1 MNRTKYVDARMIL
14 SEEFWS
20 TIDQNRDGELDENEF
35 GSVRIALDRDV
46 IFAVP
51 WLVYPPIETEYHS
64 LFKVEGAKGDS
75 KALFALHPTQN
86 FALPFAQKKW
96 QKWLETQTNETEGF
110 SLSLPKSSD
119 ISLRSSLAAMG
130 SETVPESKK
139 YVIPFVTNRNNHVSL
154 TKHVH
159 LSERVLFADA
169 THGIAK
175 NLFKSTFEIHA
186 MRQLPDVIHIFNKDP
201 EQKEE
206 EQEALQ
212 KGSDELSQDTNDNFP
227 MSSMARAHLGK
238 VTAGRVKY
246 TCSPTPVIENLKPG
260 GCVITDDTSVL
271 VYGVVR
277 FPASRTQEYLCGVS
291 RAVIS
296 VYEVIDGVAS
306 EEADYIYADD
316 LGFFNFAATPG
327 TSWKFVATYRGPD
340 SKAGKGNGPEF
351 QPRTDRKLCYAG
363 NKYDDAMQDSSCK
376 NKADFTTSFVLNEV
390 VGGETIVFMD
400 VTERIIDLG
409 LFAGACEETYTG
421 YSFLIS
427 PANGCGS
434 SFTITD
440 ADLELPSFKEN
451 ALITKH
457 NSPTVR
463 KWPYAAMDYYIQ
475 LDEAPDVSALT
486 ETKLVNWEDSNGLN
500 GGKNFVGSSC
510 KPPGSDIMQF
520 FRDRD
525 ALVQTLLLL
534 NPEEESNE
542 IVHDEAK
549 YAYHGW
555 FCATP
560 YLNDFDTQD
569 PNPKTDTFYVITGK
583 DDVCLGDGN
592 NDLREKHLIGGTDDE
607 YSKLKDDPLKKKYI
621 SMRVMEAHLTSKDEI
636 STCSIFESVTSEN
649 LKVTVRLQQ
658 DIGPEGEKNPCHS
671 SSLPSDDCVFSKVD
685 AETHFLNFKQA
696 ESDTTEHE
704 VGDTSKFYTIDSD
717 GAIPNLIAPYRR
729 KVLARLQRNDGWAVT
744 NLEVKRELV
753 MMGSKVRGGGND
765 KSARYQ
771 SAVQFYATAPVQG
784 LVYSVVHDPPGGDS
798 VASISKGTEITL
810 SLNLAT
816 TRGATSSMNVAT
828 NVGLNT
834 QYKFHPPLSLGSAY
848 ANVLVDLDPNQAS
861 AELGQNSGRR
871 LLAMSEE
878 AKFAQAAMKTFGRGK
893 TALPGEASANGIGSK
908 VDRSGVIWKRKKME
922 GTPGS
927 PGTPGTPAVYETV
940 KKTRKEKY
948 MEKEPVLVED
958 RSQKIFEDNKKTM
971 NIPMGVKKGENV
983 GDYTWKEGHGYAVIK
998 GFGKKISHY
1007 EEVEKEREVEYTE
1020 RVLVKP
1026 AIPGIPPKPA
1036 EAGKDAKT
1044 YYGSI
1049 GSKLGDKK
1057 EDKPSQGLIS
1067 TTFNANTGV
1076 TVDGPTVT
1084 FDSSFDDGWDFT
1096 LTLGRNLDSS
1106 SDPSIPGRPGDT
1118 ILGGGFEIVYVK
1130 TDTLDIRPK
1139 GAVFAE
1145 GEQESE
1151 WFDCTDAGDI
1161 VPDVVILRGA
1171 DIDDSVAY
1179 SHHEKRQY
1187 TRDKIVSDGNHYF
1200 VAVNV
1205 QNEEKTDYCYSV
1217 RLEITA
1223 EDKGGK
1229 KQCRAEFEDAKK
1241 QAGVCSK
1248 YNYGDKTFQKPI
1260 EPRDAHTIATADG
1273 AEGIG
1278 LKEVFYVSKTGNSEP
1293 PKCLTVVPEI
1303 QWLPRV
1309 PTSYYSSIFTIESRI
1324 IPELEDLIK
1333 VVNDPNSL
1341 MSDGAKEIKPD
1352 ETLPEVLKVKEVWR
1366 GRLKQ
1371 SIIDWQ
1377 NTLDLVSPDYNP
1389 EGLLAKTSTEQD
1401 DYRKEIDG
1409 KWTND
1414 INAALNSGE
1423 SVFGSLT
1430 KDKIGKVSEASSS
1443 SINPIGSIIK
1453 TSDVYDS
1460 VKDTWSKLKDSASD
1474 GVDGKKSD
1482 ASWSDLTVNMAL
1494 NTAFNSLLPSNTKGA
1509 LPTWLDGYE
1518 SGETNVFTPDG
1529 DFYARG
1535 NASVSESNKFIDG
1548 SVYGSKVPFSFV
1560 KSSRK
1565 AYSDLDDKPEAKL
1578 VGEEKVP
1585 YLTFSGGGHV
1595 ISFTQSVNDNVAG
1608 ADYSWGMNVETT
1620 LDVSGSLDGSV
1631 SIITAGLN
1639 GGLSFSSS
1647 SGSQRNVAWSKYANL
1662 ETTYSLGDPDPY
1674 DKFVLQ
1680 VSTDKRF
1687 GTPTFKTIGGAS
1699 KCPGEPNTMWRESG
1713 MILQTEWS
1721 SGVNNEFIPPGDDAL
1736 FDLIITNESPYREG
1750 LTYGLVLTTGETWKG
1765 ANGANMRD
1773 LSFSV
1778 GNVGGLSSFR
1788 SMTPL
1793 DYVPSVNS
1801 DGDLIHTVMT
1811 MRVSKGVFADKYTDI
1826 GVKIVSACEF
1836 SMSLDWMY
1844 RDPISS
1850 TAYLGD
1856 MKWERECPPVQWDE
1870 TTMNKYLNYKVHAQS
1885 WPVLNY
1891 TVLNPNPVNLWSK
1904 DKGTQEGKYDHLVHE
1919 NVEFVRIQW
1928 RKLYEGEWI
1937 NAWSEDK
1944 SDADVQC
1951 NTARGQ
1957 GCKLPWNIEN
1967 QYFMN
1972 GLRDGTW
1979 EIRAKAFCSGYDSF
1993 ASAGVKYSSTEENL
2007 NLIVDVNQPLA
2018 VDASVLNDVFKVDFS
2033 ESLKCPQL
2041 APSQMPYEIRRM
2053 KTCDGSHVDSNVGS
2067 FSTEAVVNTFKFVC
2081 MNGDGKGSLVAKFP
2095 GNVAK
2100 GSYELT
2106 VNPYLYKAKT
2116 SAEREK
2122 LLADENGNPVATAK
2136 YTATFGCKGSDASST
2151 KAATSA
2157 SRLGLSRDDDK
2168 YKTPKMKKMK
2178 KLVNAKLSESVKTF
2192 TTLKTT
2198 TLLFGLCATV
2208 LVAAGVVLAA
2218 MSPSGRIEEDKRSSI
2233 MHFFRRPQ
2241 CRLSDASREDNALFD
2256 NTSINAESAFDG
2268 LVPKTYGS
2276 VI

>member
-14 SEEFWS
+14 SDEFWS
-20 TIDQNRDGELDENEF
+20 TIDQNKDGELDANEF
-35 GSVRIALDRDV
+35 GSVRIALDQDV
-46 IFAVP
+46 IFATP

-64 LFKVEGAKGDS
+64 LFEVEGMKSDS
-75 KALFALHPTQN
+75 NALFALHPTQK
-86 FALPFAQKKW
+86 FALPFTQENW
-96 QKWLETQTNETEGF
+96 QKWLQTQTNETSGF

-119 ISLRSSLAAMG
+119 TSLRSNLAAMG
-130 SETVPESKK
+130 PVTVPESKE
-139 YVIPFVTNRNNHVSL
+139 YVIPFATHRIEHVSL

-159 LSERVLFADA
+159 LSERVFFADA

-201 EQKEE
+201 KDKEN

-212 KGSDELSQDTNDNFP
+212 KGSDELTQDSNDDFP
-227 MSSMARAHLGK
+227 MSSMAQAQLGK
-238 VTAGRVKY
+238 VAKGRVKY
-246 TCSPTPVIENLKPG
+246 TCSPTPLIENLKPG

-277 FPASRTQEYLCGVS
+277 FPASRTQEYLCGLP

-296 VYEVIDGVAS
+296 VYEILDGVAS
-306 EEADYIYADD
+306 DEGDYIYADD

-327 TSWKFVATYRGPD
+327 TSWKFEATYRGPD

-376 NKADFTTSFVLNEV
+376 NEADFTTSFVLNEV

-400 VTERIIDLG
+400 VTERTIDLG
-409 LFAGACEETYTG
+409 LFAGACEDTYTG

-440 ADLELPSFKEN
+440 ADLELPTFKES
-451 ALITKH
+451 ALITKYK
-457 NSPTVR
+457 SPTVR

-486 ETKLVNWEDSNGLN
+486 ETKLVNWKDESSNGLK
-500 GGKNFVGSSC
+500 GGEKFVGASC

-525 ALVQTLLLL
+525 ALVRTLLLL
-534 NPEEESNE
+534 NPKEESND
-542 IVHDEAK
+542 IIHDDAK

-560 YLNDFDTQD
+560 YLNDIDTQD
-569 PNPKTDTFYVITGK
+569 PVPADDTFYVITSK
-583 DDVCLGDGN
+583 DDVCLGDNN
-592 NDLREKHLIGGTDDE
+592 NDLREKNLIGLTNAL
-607 YSKLKDDPLKKKYI
+607 YSKLKNPVEVKKYV
-621 SMRVMEAHLTSKDEI
+621 SMQVMEAHLTSKDEI
-636 STCSIFESVTSEN
+636 STCSTFESPTSEN

-671 SSLPSDDCVFSKVD
+671 SSLPSDECVFSKVD
-685 AETHFLNFKQA
+685 AETHFLNFKQPA
-696 ESDTTEHE
+696 SDTTEHE
-704 VGDTSKFYTIDSD
+704 VDDSSKFYTIDAKD
-717 GAIPNLIAPYRR
+717 AIPNLVAPYRR
-729 KVLARLQRNDGWAVT
+729 KILARLQRDDGWAVT

-753 MMGSKVRGGGND
+753 TMESKVRGGGND

-771 SAVQFYATAPVQG
+771 SAVEFYATAPVQG

-816 TRGATSSMNVAT
+816 TRASTSSINF
-828 NVGLNT
+828 GGYGGINT
-834 QYKFHPPLSLGSAY
+834 LLKFNPEPVVGSAY
-848 ANVLVDLDPNQAS
+848 ANVLLKFDPNQAS

-871 LLAMSEE
+871 LLVMSTE
-878 AKFAQAAMKTFGRGK
+878 AKFAQAAMATFGRGN
-893 TALPGEASANGIGSK
+893 TALPGERSANGIDSK
-908 VDRSGVIWKRKKME
+908 VGRSGVIWKRS
-922 GTPGS
+922 GS
-927 PGTPGTPAVYETV
+927 PGTPGTPAVYETR
-940 KKTRKEKY
+940 KKTRI
-948 MEKEPVLVED
+948 EKELVKKPVFVD
-958 RSQKIFEDNKKTM
+958 DPSQPIFKDNKKTM
-971 NIPMGVKKGENV
+971 SIDKGAVKGKNV
-983 GDYTWKEGHGYAVIK
+983 GDYAWKEGHGYAVIK

-1007 EEVEKEREVEYTE
+1007 EEVEEEREVEYEET
-1020 RVLVKP
+1020 VLVKEATSGTP
-1026 AIPGIPPKPA
+1026 AVAPTKYYGMLGEKTSPPKD
-1036 EAGKDAKT
+1036 EAKGQISFSANR
-1044 YYGSI
+1044 
-1049 GSKLGDKK
+1049 
-1057 EDKPSQGLIS
+1057 QG
-1067 TTFNANTGV
+1067 GR
-1076 TVDGPTVT
+1076 TVDGPSVT

-1130 TDTLDIRPK
+1130 TDVVDIRLLP
-1139 GAVFAE
+1139 AEISE
-1145 GEQESE
+1145 GEQKSD
-1151 WFDCTDAGDI
+1151 WFDCKDADDI
-1161 VPDVVILRGA
+1161 EPDVVITRG
-1171 DIDDSVAY
+1171 DGIDGSAAY
-1179 SHHEKRQY
+1179 SHEAYKFMK
-1187 TRDKIVSDGNHYF
+1187 DKMVRTSTANHYF
-1200 VAVNV
+1200 AAVNFK
-1205 QNEEKTDYCYSV
+1205 NAEKKDFCYSIQFKV
-1217 RLEITA
+1217 TQKDVA
-1223 EDKGGK
+1223 EK
-1229 KQCRAEFEDAKK
+1229 KQCRVEYFAPKK
-1241 QAGVCSK
+1241 KSGECSPYDK
-1248 YNYGDKTFQKPI
+1248 SDKTFRQPT
-1260 EPRDAHTIATADG
+1260 EPSEEYTIATADG

-1278 LKEVFYVSKTGNSEP
+1278 LKEFYYLSKSKSKDSKAP
-1293 PKCLTVVPEI
+1293 SCLTVVP
-1303 QWLPRV
+1303 QVKWLPRK
-1309 PTSYYSSIFTIESRI
+1309 PTTYLSTIFTIETRV
-1324 IPELEDLIK
+1324 IPELEGLIK
-1333 VVNDPNSL
+1333 VANDPNSL
-1341 MSDGAKEIKPD
+1341 MSDDSISESTNIPQ
-1352 ETLPEVLKVKEVWR
+1352 VLKVKEIWK

-1371 SIIDWQ
+1371 SISDWKY
-1377 NTLDLVSPDYNP
+1377 TLELVSPDYHP
-1389 EGLLAKTSTEQD
+1389 EGLLAKSDKFQKA
-1401 DYRKEIDG
+1401 YIKEIDG
-1409 KWTND
+1409 KWSKD
-1414 INAALNSGE
+1414 IDAALSSDV
-1423 SVFGSLT
+1423 SVFGKLT
-1430 KDKIGKVSEASSS
+1430 KGKIEKVSEAQKLSKDPT
-1443 SINPIGSIIK
+1443 NLNIK
-1453 TSDVYDS
+1453 DSDVYKS
-1460 VKDTWSKLKDSASD
+1460 VEESWSKLKDA
-1474 GVDGKKSD
+1474 GGLLKSD
-1482 ASWSDLTVNMAL
+1482 APWSATSVNKALT
-1494 NTAFNSLLPSNTKGA
+1494 TAKTSLVPNNAKGE

-1518 SGETNVFTPDG
+1518 SGDTNVFTPDG

-1535 NASVSESNKFIDG
+1535 IASVPESNTFIDG
-1548 SVYGSKVPFSFV
+1548 SVYGSTVPFSFN
-1560 KSSRK
+1560 KSSGK
-1565 AYSDLDDKPEAKL
+1565 AYSDLDDSPQAEL
-1578 VGEEKVP
+1578 EGGLEVP
-1585 YLTFSGGGHV
+1585 YLTFSGGGNV

-1608 ADYSWGMNVETT
+1608 TDYSWGMNVDATADAT
-1620 LDVSGSLDGSV
+1620 GSGDFSLSVLAAGISGGS
-1631 SIITAGLN
+1631 
-1639 GGLSFSSS
+1639 SFSTSG
-1647 SGSQRNVAWSKYANL
+1647 GSQQNIAWSKYANL

-1721 SGVNNEFIPPGDDAL
+1721 PGVNNEFIPPGDDAL
-1736 FDLIITNESPYREG
+1736 YDLIITNESPYREG
-1750 LTYGLVLTTGETWKG
+1750 MSYGLVLTTGETWKG
-1765 ANGANMRD
+1765 ADGANMRD

-1778 GNVGGLSSFR
+1778 SNVGGLSILG

-1793 DYVPSVNS
+1793 DSVNS
-1801 DGDLIHTVMT
+1801 VNDDGDLVHTVMT

-1826 GVKIVSACEF
+1826 GVKLVSACEF
-1836 SMSLDWMY
+1836 SMSGDWMY

-1870 TTMNKYLNYKVHAQS
+1870 STMNKYLNRKVHAQS

-1937 NAWSEDK
+1937 NAWNDDK

-1951 NTARGQ
+1951 DTARGQ

-1979 EIRAKAFCSGYDSF
+1979 EIRAKVFCSGYDSF
-1993 ASAGVKYSSTEENL
+1993 AAAGVKYSSTEDNL

-2018 VDASVLNDVFKVDFS
+2018 VDASILNDVFKVDFS
-2033 ESLKCPQL
+2033 EPLACPQL
-2041 APSQMPYEIRRM
+2041 APSQMPYQIRHV
-2053 KTCDGSHVDSNVGS
+2053 KTCDGSNIDSNVGS
-2067 FSTEAVVNTFKFVC
+2067 FSAEAVINTFSFVC

-2095 GNVAK
+2095 GNVGE

-2106 VNPYLYKAKT
+2106 VNPFLYKAKT
-2116 SAEREK
+2116 SEERKK
-2122 LLADENGNPVATAK
+2122 LLADDNGNPVATAK
-2136 YTATFGCKGSDASST
+2136 YTATFGCKGPDASSSKT
-2151 KAATSA
+2151 ATLTST
-2157 SRLGLSRDDDK
+2157 LGLSRENSTNEKKKRNIKDIDEFRNAELGENM
-2168 YKTPKMKKMK
+2168 KTI
-2178 KLVNAKLSESVKTF
+2178 
-2192 TTLKTT
+2192 TTMKTT
-2198 TLLFGLCATV
+2198 TLLLGFCATV
-2208 LVAAGVVLAA
+2208 VLTASVVFAAV
-2218 MSPSGRIEEDKRSSI
+2218 SPSARSEGGERKSAMMRLFGRRQSHSSRDEDDALLEQSSI
-2233 MHFFRRPQ
+2233 N
-2241 CRLSDASREDNALFD
+2241 SN
-2256 NTSINAESAFDG
+2256 
-2268 LVPKTYGS
+2268 VYGS